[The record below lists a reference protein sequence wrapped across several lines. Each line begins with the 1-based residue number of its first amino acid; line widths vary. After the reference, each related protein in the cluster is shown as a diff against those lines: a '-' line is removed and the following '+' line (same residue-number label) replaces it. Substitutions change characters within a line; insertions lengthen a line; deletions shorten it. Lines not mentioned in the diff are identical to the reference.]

1 MKRTK
6 IFSVLIKF
14 IAALMCGVM
23 LLATFVGCS
32 DKYKSR
38 EKETTADTSPVIEC
52 DGVEIPLFFYEFMLS
67 RVKGN
72 LARDGHKVT
81 TPDFWYAEIEG
92 DGRTVEEFY
101 NSYVLDLCKNYLA
114 AIILFER
121 EELTLPESTFASID
135 EEVQYYID
143 YDGDGD
149 EEAFNALIRKFGIDA
164 EALRRCYI
172 IEAKYDYLM
181 SYLYGG
187 GQLIG
192 DVLRED
198 YYREYYYS
206 FKQILIRKYK
216 YEFETDEEGNIIY
229 FDSTGKPIYDTK
241 NGVVDY
247 NDDGSR
253 VTDKYGQSIYYDLSS
268 GKILYDV
275 QNGKPAEKLDSR
287 GNPIKTEYTEIE
299 LAERRELANE
309 ILDKIAKGDFGAF
322 ESKLNEI
329 HGQEMIFEDSSES
342 YFVSRIEE
350 ENYLE
355 YPYIKL
361 ILAELEGMSVG
372 DVAIVESNEG
382 YHIIMKYD
390 LEDEKY
396 NDTQSS
402 EWFSNLDSKI
412 ILDLFKKRTTDVF
425 PNIKENTDNIAKARS
440 ITRVGINYDY

>member
-1 MKRTK
+1 MKK
-6 IFSVLIKF
+6 NKKFSVLIK
-14 IAALMCGVM
+14 IISTALCGVM

-32 DKYKSR
+32 DKDKNPER
-38 EKETTADTSPVIEC
+38 ETSADTSPILEC
-52 DGVEIPLFFYEFMLS
+52 EGVELPLFFYEFMMS

-81 TPDFWYAEIEG
+81 TPDFWYTEIEG

-114 AIILFER
+114 ALILFEK
-121 EELTLPESTFASID
+121 EGLTLPESTLASIE

-149 EEAFNALIRKFGIDA
+149 EEAFNASIKKLGIDA

-172 IEAKYDYLM
+172 IEAKYEYLM

-198 YYREYYYS
+198 YYREYYLS

-216 YEFETDEEGNIIY
+216 YEFETDDDGNIIY
-229 FDSTGKPIYDTK
+229 FDTTGKPIYDSK

-253 VTDKYGQSIYYDLSS
+253 VTDKYGQSIYYDVSS

-275 QNGKPAEKLDSR
+275 ENGKPAEKLDSK
-287 GNPIKTEYTEIE
+287 GNAIRIEYTEDE
-299 LAERRELANE
+299 LAERAALANE
-309 ILDKIAKGDFGAF
+309 IVANIGKGSFEAF
-322 ESKLNEI
+322 ETKLDEI
-329 HGQEMIFEDSSES
+329 HGEEMIFEDSSEA
-342 YFVSRIEE
+342 YYVSRIEE
-350 ENYLE
+350 ENYLD

-361 ILAELEGMSVG
+361 ILAELEDMEVG
-372 DVAIVESNEG
+372 DVAIVESQEG
-382 YHIIMKYD
+382 YHIIMKYE

-396 NDTQSS
+396 TDTQSS
-402 EWFSNLDSKI
+402 EWFANLDSKI
-412 ILDLFKKRTTDVF
+412 ILDLFKKRTSDVL
-425 PNIKENTDNIAKARS
+425 PKIKENTDNLAKARS